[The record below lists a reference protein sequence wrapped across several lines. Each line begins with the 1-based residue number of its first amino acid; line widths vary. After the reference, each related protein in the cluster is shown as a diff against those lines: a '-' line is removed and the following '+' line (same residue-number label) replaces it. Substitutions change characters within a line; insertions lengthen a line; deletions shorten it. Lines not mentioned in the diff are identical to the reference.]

1 MKNTLTLEQI
11 IELRA
16 MIGQRLAFIAGPN
29 LSSDLSSDFVIIA
42 TDTDLFGLQGDVH
55 QDILEGFPELYSS
68 IETCTVE
75 KHDLEEARTHGYQY
89 YFKKGECI
97 SEILLVRENIECFI
111 DGKQAW
117 LYTSDIGIVLKLES
131 GCVAITRLGYHD
143 EMLQVTYI
151 GELNMDYLPPTSGR
165 FENDL
170 HSNYAF
176 TRSLIKI

>member
-1 MKNTLTLEQI
+1 MENILTLEQV
-11 IELRA
+11 IELRD

-55 QDILEGFPELYSS
+55 QDLLEGFPELYSS
-68 IETCTVE
+68 IQTCTVE
-75 KHDLEEARTHGYQY
+75 KQDLEEARTHGNQY
-89 YFKKGECI
+89 FFKKGERI
-97 SEILLVRENIECFI
+97 SEILLVRENMECFI

-131 GCVAITRLGYHD
+131 GYVAITRLGYHD
-143 EMLQVTYI
+143 EMLQVTYL
-151 GELNMDYLPPTSGR
+151 GELIVDNLPTTSGR

-170 HSNYAF
+170 HSNYSI